1 MKTIKQWRSAPLLL
15 LAAGLLPSGVAHA
28 KGPATPAAGT
38 PAAGTPAAPAASAA
52 PAAEAP
58 TNGESETSKS
68 PGELCSAAYE
78 RTQTEKLA
86 GHYVAAKAAA
96 LECSQLVCNS
106 AIVQECVHFYS
117 ALESETPTLV
127 FSARKAEGGELTD
140 VRVEMD
146 GKVVAQQITGRPI
159 TVDPGLHNF
168 VFVHPKRGLLR
179 LAETARVGDK
189 ARVVE
194 VTFKDPNA
202 KVASTGEQA
211 APAKKGGVPVM
222 TWVLGGVG
230 VVALG
235 SFVYFRTS
243 GVNDYNELND
253 TCSPACNP
261 DDVDPIRKK
270 FTYSYISLG
279 VGAASI
285 AGAAAFYF
293 AGRSGGSGPSVQATV
308 TPRGDGAMAGLKAT
322 F

>member
-1 MKTIKQWRSAPLLL
+1 MKTMNQPCRSAAALLII
-15 LAAGLLPSGVAHA
+15 AGLFPPGIAQA
-28 KGPATPAAGT
+28 KGPATPAS
-38 PAAGTPAAPAASAA
+38 PAAGATPSNAAPAAGDS
-52 PAAEAP
+52 PAAQPEPA
-58 TNGESETSKS
+58 KA
-68 PGELCSAAYE
+68 PGEQCSAAYE

-86 GHYVAAKAAA
+86 GHYVAASAAA

-127 FSARKAEGGELTD
+127 FSARKSEGGELTD

-285 AGAAAFYF
+285 AGVAAFYF
-293 AGRSGGSGPSVQATV
+293 AGRSGDSGPSVQATV